1 MSMTKVT
8 SGIID
13 TVDASKITGAMPAID
28 GSALTGIESG
38 GGGKILQVVSVH
50 DVTPRSQTVAS
61 TERVNISG
69 LTASITPS
77 STSSKILISARWNG
91 ENSDSGRTH
100 DAVLGVRRDG
110 TDIGLPSAPASRFAG
125 ITQVL
130 GNAYNGGSATAE
142 AGSTM
147 DGGSFE
153 YLDSP
158 NSVSNLTYTITYCT
172 SFGNS
177 STVYTNRT
185 VSDSDHSYIE
195 RLTSSITLWEIG
207 A

>member
-1 MSMTKVT
+1 M
-8 SGIID
+8 
-13 TVDASKITGAMPAID
+13 ALSKITTESLLD
-28 GSALTGIESG
+28 GEITAAKFATGV
-38 GGGKILQVVSVH
+38 GGKVLQVISVH
-50 DVTPRSQTVAS
+50 DASGRSQSVTSA
-61 TERVNISG
+61 TRVNITG

-91 ENSDSGRTH
+91 ENSDNTRTH

-130 GNAYNGGSATAE
+130 GNAYNGGQSYAE

-185 VSDSDHSYIE
+185 FSDTDHSYIE